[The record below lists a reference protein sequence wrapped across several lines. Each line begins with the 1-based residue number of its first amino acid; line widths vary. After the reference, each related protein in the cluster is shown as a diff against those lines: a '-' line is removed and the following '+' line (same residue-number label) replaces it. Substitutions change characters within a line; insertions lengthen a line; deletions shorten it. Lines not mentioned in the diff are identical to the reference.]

1 MPPKKIEEQFHRLT
15 LEPVQDVWHHQ
26 TCRWAIWYLCNCH
39 PPTFVSSHAMKPY
52 PFLLPEMIPAQH
64 HLQATIGSSPTKY
77 FLNNRI
83 SRTSERLKVLAR
95 SWLIS
100 KCPRTLDSNLAWT
113 PHHSQQEDLRIQH
126 PGNIHSFL
134 WQVQKP
140 WGPPEEAR
148 PGHYPCMGSID
159 YRQVTGCCSSQG
171 HRWWG
176 GLWHVA
182 RRHLLMQTHLVQRT
196 LEPRDKLM
204 ASQYQ
209 MHKFNRTTE
218 SDLKTKI
225 SHHKVYKRLQDVG
238 MQFFKQSVNWL
249 MFWGRFSPPFS
260 IFWPFQNLP
269 SCCTKLLAI
278 G

>member
-52 PFLLPEMIPAQH
+52 PFLLPEMIPAEH

-95 SWLIS
+95 SWLTS

-126 PGNIHSFL
+126 PGTSILSNGKSKSHEVPQKRLGPDTTPAWEALKSSTSHRVLQQPRTPLVGRTVARCQAPFVDANPSGSADLGTKRQTNGVSIPNA
-134 WQVQKP
+134 QVQSNH
-140 WGPPEEAR
+140 W
-148 PGHYPCMGSID
+148 I
-159 YRQVTGCCSSQG
+159 
-171 HRWWG
+171 
-176 GLWHVA
+176 
-182 RRHLLMQTHLVQRT
+182 
-196 LEPRDKLM
+196 
-204 ASQYQ
+204 
-209 MHKFNRTTE
+209 
-218 SDLKTKI
+218 
-225 SHHKVYKRLQDVG
+225 
-238 MQFFKQSVNWL
+238 
-249 MFWGRFSPPFS
+249 
-260 IFWPFQNLP
+260 WPQN
-269 SCCTKLLAI
+269 
-278 G
+278 